1 LQGRWDVAAG
11 SAGTI
16 ALLAAVLLF
25 RNVSVSPAQPIDKAD
40 PLKEMVARK
49 LTEGA
54 HSCSTEESHAE
65 SFPTYRSSQPKWG
78 SKLMIRPH
86 PGKAVLAVV
95 AIMALAQVTP
105 VMAETAPG
113 SAPIEIA
120 YVPPALPY
128 LQPVYE
134 RLKQRK
140 VLEQLRDF
148 LSPLILPVTLR
159 ITALQCGE
167 TNAFWAGRA
176 EGLKLCYEY
185 VDWVERLA
193 PAETTPEGF
202 TPQDAIAGEFVEV
215 TLHEMGHA
223 VFDLFE
229 VPVFGREEDAADEM
243 AGFLM
248 LQFGQDVALR
258 TIGGTAYTYQQ
269 QALQSHWSRTTFAD
283 EHETDQQ
290 RFYNYLCLAYGAQPA
305 TFQRFVDS
313 NLLPAKR
320 AANCG
325 REYRQVQRAFMKTVM
340 PHIDQELMKKVQA
353 MQMLRPDD
361 GILKRDYAQ

>member
-1 LQGRWDVAAG
+1 VIRRHL
-11 SAGTI
+11 
-16 ALLAAVLLF
+16 
-25 RNVSVSPAQPIDKAD
+25 RN
-40 PLKEMVARK
+40 
-49 LTEGA
+49 
-54 HSCSTEESHAE
+54 
-65 SFPTYRSSQPKWG
+65 
-78 SKLMIRPH
+78 
-86 PGKAVLAVV
+86 AVLALSS
-95 AIMALAQVTP
+95 IGALAHAGP
-105 VMAETAPG
+105 AMAQSASG
-113 SAPIEIA
+113 SAPIEIE

-148 LSPLILPVTLR
+148 LSPLRLPVTLYIR
-159 ITALQCGE
+159 TLQCGE

-176 EGLKLCYEY
+176 EGLKICYEY

-193 PAETTPEGF
+193 PAGTTPEGF

-258 TIGGTAYTYQQ
+258 TISGTAYTYQQ
-269 QALQSHWSRTTFAD
+269 QALQSHWSPSTFAD
-283 EHETDQQ
+283 EHEADQQ

-340 PHIDQELMKKVQA
+340 PHVDQELMKKVQT

-361 GILKRDYAQ
+361 GIIKRDYAQ

>member
-1 LQGRWDVAAG
+1 MLGAPAAG
-11 SAGTI
+11 NPASAQ
-16 ALLAAVLLF
+16 AAQ
-25 RNVSVSPAQPIDKAD
+25 S
-40 PLKEMVARK
+40 
-49 LTEGA
+49 
-54 HSCSTEESHAE
+54 
-65 SFPTYRSSQPKWG
+65 
-78 SKLMIRPH
+78 
-86 PGKAVLAVV
+86 
-95 AIMALAQVTP
+95 
-105 VMAETAPG
+105 
-113 SAPIEIA
+113 SAPIEIE
-120 YVPPALPY
+120 YVPPAKQY
-128 LQPVYE
+128 LRPVYE

-148 LSPLILPVTLR
+148 LSPLRLPVTLR
-159 ITALQCGE
+159 IRTLQCDD
-167 TNAFWAGRA
+167 TNAYWAGRV

-185 VDWVERLA
+185 VDWLERLA

-223 VFDLFE
+223 VFDLFN
-229 VPVFGREEDAADEM
+229 VPIFGREEDAADQM

-258 TIGGTAYTYQQ
+258 TISGTAYTYQQ
-269 QALQSHWSRTTFAD
+269 QAKQSNWSRTTFAD
-283 EHETDQQ
+283 EHETDEQ

-313 NLLPAKR
+313 NILPAKR

-325 REYRQVQRAFMKTVM
+325 REYRQIQRAFLKTIM
-340 PHIDQELMKKVQA
+340 PHVDQEVMKKVQA

-361 GILKRDYAQ
+361 GIIKRDYAQ

>member
-1 LQGRWDVAAG
+1 VISHRVRNVALA
-11 SAGTI
+11 
-16 ALLAAVLLF
+16 LAA
-25 RNVSVSPAQPIDKAD
+25 
-40 PLKEMVARK
+40 
-49 LTEGA
+49 TG
-54 HSCSTEESHAE
+54 
-65 SFPTYRSSQPKWG
+65 
-78 SKLMIRPH
+78 
-86 PGKAVLAVV
+86 VLAQGP
-95 AIMALAQVTP
+95 LPSAQA
-105 VMAETAPG
+105 AEG
-113 SAPIEIA
+113 SAPIMIE
-120 YVPPALPY
+120 YVPPAQRY

-148 LSPLILPVTLR
+148 LSPLRLPLTLR
-159 ITALQCGE
+159 IRTLQCDD
-167 TNAFWAGRA
+167 TNAYWAGRA

-223 VFDLFE
+223 VFDLFN
-229 VPVFGREEDAADEM
+229 VPIFGREEDAADQI
-243 AGFLM
+243 AGFIM

-258 TIGGTAYTYQQ
+258 TISGTAYAYQQ
-269 QALQSHWSRTTFAD
+269 QAKESSWSRTGFAD
-283 EHETDQQ
+283 EHETDEQ

-313 NLLPAKR
+313 NVLPAKR

-325 REYRQVQRAFMKTVM
+325 REYRQIQRSFMKTIM
-340 PHIDQELMKKVQA
+340 PHVDQEQMKKVQA

-361 GILKRDYAQ
+361 GIIKRDYPQ

>member
-1 LQGRWDVAAG
+1 MIRCRVY
-11 SAGTI
+11 S
-16 ALLAAVLLF
+16 ALLVLAI
-25 RNVSVSPAQPIDKAD
+25 VGAPAPGIPAPAQA
-40 PLKEMVARK
+40 A
-49 LTEGA
+49 EG
-54 HSCSTEESHAE
+54 ST
-65 SFPTYRSSQPKWG
+65 
-78 SKLMIRPH
+78 
-86 PGKAVLAVV
+86 
-95 AIMALAQVTP
+95 
-105 VMAETAPG
+105 
-113 SAPIEIA
+113 PIEIE
-120 YVPPALPY
+120 YVPPAQPY
-128 LQPVYE
+128 LRPVYE

-148 LSPLILPVTLR
+148 LSPLRLPVTLR
-159 ITALQCGE
+159 IRTLQCDD
-167 TNAFWAGRA
+167 TNAYWAGRV

-193 PAETTPEGF
+193 PAETTPDGF
-202 TPQDAIAGEFVEV
+202 TPQDAIAGEFIEV

-229 VPVFGREEDAADEM
+229 VPIFGREEDAADQM
-243 AGFLM
+243 AGFIM

-258 TIGGTAYTYQQ
+258 TISGTAYTYQQ
-269 QALQSHWSRTTFAD
+269 QALQSHWSRTSFAD

-325 REYRQVQRAFMKTVM
+325 REFRQIQRAFMKTVM
-340 PHIDQELMKKVQA
+340 PHVDQELMKKVQA

-361 GILKRDYAQ
+361 GILKRDYPQ

>member
-1 LQGRWDVAAG
+1 MIRCCVY
-11 SAGTI
+11 S
-16 ALLAAVLLF
+16 ALLALAILGA
-25 RNVSVSPAQPIDKAD
+25 PAQGIPA
-40 PLKEMVARK
+40 PAQ
-49 LTEGA
+49 A
-54 HSCSTEESHAE
+54 AE
-65 SFPTYRSSQPKWG
+65 
-78 SKLMIRPH
+78 
-86 PGKAVLAVV
+86 
-95 AIMALAQVTP
+95 
-105 VMAETAPG
+105 G
-113 SAPIEIA
+113 SAPIEIE
-120 YVPPALPY
+120 YVPPAQPY
-128 LQPVYE
+128 LRPIYE

-148 LSPLILPVTLR
+148 LSPLRLPVTLR
-159 ITALQCGE
+159 IRTLQCDD
-167 TNAFWAGRA
+167 TNAYWAGRV

-193 PAETTPEGF
+193 PAETTPDGF
-202 TPQDAIAGEFVEV
+202 TPQDAIAGEFIEV

-229 VPVFGREEDAADEM
+229 VPIFGREEDAADQM
-243 AGFLM
+243 AGFIM

-258 TIGGTAYTYQQ
+258 TISGTAYTYQQ
-269 QALQSHWSRTTFAD
+269 QALQSHWSRTSFAD

-325 REYRQVQRAFMKTVM
+325 REYRQIQRAFMKTVM
-340 PHIDQELMKKVQA
+340 PHVDQELMKKVQA

-361 GILKRDYAQ
+361 GILKRDYPQ

>member
-1 LQGRWDVAAG
+1 VISHRVRNVALA
-11 SAGTI
+11 
-16 ALLAAVLLF
+16 LAA
-25 RNVSVSPAQPIDKAD
+25 
-40 PLKEMVARK
+40 
-49 LTEGA
+49 TG
-54 HSCSTEESHAE
+54 
-65 SFPTYRSSQPKWG
+65 
-78 SKLMIRPH
+78 
-86 PGKAVLAVV
+86 VLAQGP
-95 AIMALAQVTP
+95 LPSAQA
-105 VMAETAPG
+105 AEG
-113 SAPIEIA
+113 SAPIMIE
-120 YVPPALPY
+120 YVPPAQRY

-148 LSPLILPVTLR
+148 LSPLRLPLTLR
-159 ITALQCGE
+159 IRTLQCDD
-167 TNAFWAGRA
+167 TNAYWAGRA

-223 VFDLFE
+223 VFDLFN
-229 VPVFGREEDAADEM
+229 VPIFGREEDAADQI
-243 AGFLM
+243 AGFIM

-258 TIGGTAYTYQQ
+258 TISGTASAYQQ
-269 QALQSHWSRTTFAD
+269 QAKESSWSRTGFAD
-283 EHETDQQ
+283 EHETDEQ

-313 NLLPAKR
+313 NVLPAKR

-325 REYRQVQRAFMKTVM
+325 REYRQIQRSFMKTIM
-340 PHIDQELMKKVQA
+340 PHVDQEQMKKVQA

-361 GILKRDYAQ
+361 GIIKRDYPQ

>member
-1 LQGRWDVAAG
+1 MISHRVRNVALA
-11 SAGTI
+11 
-16 ALLAAVLLF
+16 LAA
-25 RNVSVSPAQPIDKAD
+25 
-40 PLKEMVARK
+40 
-49 LTEGA
+49 TG
-54 HSCSTEESHAE
+54 
-65 SFPTYRSSQPKWG
+65 
-78 SKLMIRPH
+78 
-86 PGKAVLAVV
+86 VLAQGP
-95 AIMALAQVTP
+95 LPSAQA
-105 VMAETAPG
+105 AEG
-113 SAPIEIA
+113 SAPIMIE
-120 YVPPALPY
+120 YVPPAQRY

-148 LSPLILPVTLR
+148 LSPLRLPLTLR
-159 ITALQCGE
+159 IRTLQCDD
-167 TNAFWAGRA
+167 TNAYWAGRA

-223 VFDLFE
+223 VFDLFN
-229 VPVFGREEDAADEM
+229 VPIFGREEDAADQI
-243 AGFLM
+243 AGFIM

-258 TIGGTAYTYQQ
+258 TISGTAYAYQQ
-269 QALQSHWSRTTFAD
+269 QAKESSWSRTGFAD
-283 EHETDQQ
+283 EHETDEQ

-313 NLLPAKR
+313 NVLPAKR

-325 REYRQVQRAFMKTVM
+325 REYRQIQRSFMKTIM
-340 PHIDQELMKKVQA
+340 PHVDQEQMKKVQA

-361 GILKRDYAQ
+361 GIIKRDYPQ

>member
-1 LQGRWDVAAG
+1 MLGAPAAG
-11 SAGTI
+11 NPASAQ
-16 ALLAAVLLF
+16 AAQ
-25 RNVSVSPAQPIDKAD
+25 S
-40 PLKEMVARK
+40 
-49 LTEGA
+49 
-54 HSCSTEESHAE
+54 
-65 SFPTYRSSQPKWG
+65 
-78 SKLMIRPH
+78 
-86 PGKAVLAVV
+86 
-95 AIMALAQVTP
+95 
-105 VMAETAPG
+105 
-113 SAPIEIA
+113 SAPIEIE
-120 YVPPALPY
+120 YVPPAKQY
-128 LQPVYE
+128 LRPVYE

-148 LSPLILPVTLR
+148 LSPLRLPVTLR
-159 ITALQCGE
+159 IRTLQCDD
-167 TNAFWAGRA
+167 TNAYWAGRV

-223 VFDLFE
+223 VFDLFN
-229 VPVFGREEDAADEM
+229 VPIFGREEDAADQM

-258 TIGGTAYTYQQ
+258 TISGTAYTYQQ
-269 QALQSHWSRTTFAD
+269 QAKQSNWSRTTFAD
-283 EHETDQQ
+283 EHETDEQ

-313 NLLPAKR
+313 NILPAKR

-325 REYRQVQRAFMKTVM
+325 REYRQIQRAFLKTIM
-340 PHIDQELMKKVQA
+340 PHVDQEVMKKVQA

-361 GILKRDYAQ
+361 GIIKRDYAQ

>member
-1 LQGRWDVAAG
+1 VILGAPAAG
-11 SAGTI
+11 IPASAQ
-16 ALLAAVLLF
+16 AA
-25 RNVSVSPAQPIDKAD
+25 Q
-40 PLKEMVARK
+40 
-49 LTEGA
+49 
-54 HSCSTEESHAE
+54 
-65 SFPTYRSSQPKWG
+65 
-78 SKLMIRPH
+78 
-86 PGKAVLAVV
+86 
-95 AIMALAQVTP
+95 
-105 VMAETAPG
+105 G
-113 SAPIEIA
+113 SAPIEIEYA
-120 YVPPALPY
+120 PPAKQY
-128 LQPVYE
+128 LWPVYE

-148 LSPLILPVTLR
+148 LSPLRLPVTLR
-159 ITALQCGE
+159 IRTLQCDD
-167 TNAFWAGRA
+167 TNAYWAGRV

-223 VFDLFE
+223 VFDLFN
-229 VPVFGREEDAADEM
+229 VPIFGREEDAADQM

-258 TIGGTAYTYQQ
+258 TISGTAYTYQQ
-269 QALQSHWSRTTFAD
+269 QAKQSHWSRTTFAD
-283 EHETDQQ
+283 EHETDEQ

-313 NLLPAKR
+313 NILPAKR
-320 AANCG
+320 AVNCG
-325 REYRQVQRAFMKTVM
+325 REYRQIQRAFMKTVM
-340 PHIDQELMKKVQA
+340 PYVDQELMKKVQA

-361 GILKRDYAQ
+361 GIIKRDYPQ

>member
-1 LQGRWDVAAG
+1 VIRCRVYSAILALVMLRAPAAG
-11 SAGTI
+11 IPASAQ
-16 ALLAAVLLF
+16 AA
-25 RNVSVSPAQPIDKAD
+25 Q
-40 PLKEMVARK
+40 
-49 LTEGA
+49 
-54 HSCSTEESHAE
+54 
-65 SFPTYRSSQPKWG
+65 
-78 SKLMIRPH
+78 
-86 PGKAVLAVV
+86 
-95 AIMALAQVTP
+95 
-105 VMAETAPG
+105 G
-113 SAPIEIA
+113 SAPIEIE
-120 YVPPALPY
+120 YVPPAKQY
-128 LQPVYE
+128 LRPVYE

-148 LSPLILPVTLR
+148 LSPLRLPVTLR
-159 ITALQCGE
+159 IRTLQCDD
-167 TNAFWAGRA
+167 TNAYWAGRV

-223 VFDLFE
+223 VFDLFN
-229 VPVFGREEDAADEM
+229 VPIFGREEDAADQM

-258 TIGGTAYTYQQ
+258 TISGTAYTYQQ
-269 QALQSHWSRTTFAD
+269 QAKQSHWSRTTFAD
-283 EHETDQQ
+283 EHETDEQ

-305 TFQRFVDS
+305 TFQRFVD
-313 NLLPAKR
+313 NNILPAKR

-325 REYRQVQRAFMKTVM
+325 REYRQIQRAFMKTIM
-340 PHIDQELMKKVQA
+340 PHVDQEVMKKVQA

-361 GILKRDYAQ
+361 GIIKRDYPQ

>member
-1 LQGRWDVAAG
+1 
-11 SAGTI
+11 
-16 ALLAAVLLF
+16 
-25 RNVSVSPAQPIDKAD
+25 
-40 PLKEMVARK
+40 
-49 LTEGA
+49 
-54 HSCSTEESHAE
+54 
-65 SFPTYRSSQPKWG
+65 
-78 SKLMIRPH
+78 MIRCRVH
-86 PGKAVLAVV
+86 SAILALVILG
-95 AIMALAQVTP
+95 APAEDIPASAQA
-105 VMAETAPG
+105 AEG
-113 SAPIEIA
+113 SAPIEIE
-120 YVPPALPY
+120 YVPPAQQY
-128 LQPVYE
+128 LRPVYE

-140 VLEQLRDF
+140 VLEQLKDF
-148 LSPLILPVTLR
+148 LSPLRLPVTLR
-159 ITALQCGE
+159 IRTLQCDD
-167 TNAFWAGRA
+167 TNAYWAGRV

-223 VFDLFE
+223 VFDLFN
-229 VPVFGREEDAADEM
+229 VPIFGREEDAADQM

-258 TIGGTAYTYQQ
+258 TISGTAYTYQQ
-269 QALQSHWSRTTFAD
+269 QAKQSHWSRTTFAD
-283 EHETDQQ
+283 EHETDDQ

-313 NLLPAKR
+313 NILPAKR

-325 REYRQVQRAFMKTVM
+325 HEYRQIQRSFMKTIM
-340 PHIDQELMKKVQA
+340 PHVDQEQMKKVQA

-361 GILKRDYAQ
+361 GIIKRDYAQ

>member
-1 LQGRWDVAAG
+1 MISHRVRNVALA
-11 SAGTI
+11 
-16 ALLAAVLLF
+16 LAA
-25 RNVSVSPAQPIDKAD
+25 
-40 PLKEMVARK
+40 
-49 LTEGA
+49 TG
-54 HSCSTEESHAE
+54 
-65 SFPTYRSSQPKWG
+65 
-78 SKLMIRPH
+78 
-86 PGKAVLAVV
+86 VLAQGP
-95 AIMALAQVTP
+95 LPSAQA
-105 VMAETAPG
+105 AEG
-113 SAPIEIA
+113 SAPIMIE
-120 YVPPALPY
+120 YVPPAQRY

-148 LSPLILPVTLR
+148 LSPLRLPLTLR
-159 ITALQCGE
+159 IRTLQCDD
-167 TNAFWAGRA
+167 TNAYWAGRA

-185 VDWVERLA
+185 VDWVERRA

-223 VFDLFE
+223 VFDLFN
-229 VPVFGREEDAADEM
+229 VPIFGREEDAADQI
-243 AGFLM
+243 AGFIM

-258 TIGGTAYTYQQ
+258 TISGTAYAYQQ
-269 QALQSHWSRTTFAD
+269 QAKESSWSRTGFAD
-283 EHETDQQ
+283 EHETDEQ

-313 NLLPAKR
+313 NVLPAKR

-325 REYRQVQRAFMKTVM
+325 REYRQIQRSFMKTIM
-340 PHIDQELMKKVQA
+340 PHVDQEQMKKVQA

-361 GILKRDYAQ
+361 GIIKRDYPQ

>member
-1 LQGRWDVAAG
+1 MISHRVRNVTLA
-11 SAGTI
+11 
-16 ALLAAVLLF
+16 LAA
-25 RNVSVSPAQPIDKAD
+25 
-40 PLKEMVARK
+40 
-49 LTEGA
+49 TG
-54 HSCSTEESHAE
+54 
-65 SFPTYRSSQPKWG
+65 
-78 SKLMIRPH
+78 
-86 PGKAVLAVV
+86 VLAQGP
-95 AIMALAQVTP
+95 LPSAQA
-105 VMAETAPG
+105 AEG
-113 SAPIEIA
+113 SAPIMIE
-120 YVPPALPY
+120 YVPPAQRY

-148 LSPLILPVTLR
+148 LSPLRLPLTLR
-159 ITALQCGE
+159 IRTLQCDD
-167 TNAFWAGRA
+167 TNAYWAGRA

-223 VFDLFE
+223 VFDLFN
-229 VPVFGREEDAADEM
+229 VPIFGREEDAADQI
-243 AGFLM
+243 AGFIM

-258 TIGGTAYTYQQ
+258 TISGTAYAYQQ
-269 QALQSHWSRTTFAD
+269 QAKESSWSRTGFAD
-283 EHETDQQ
+283 EHETDEQ

-313 NLLPAKR
+313 NVLPAKR

-325 REYRQVQRAFMKTVM
+325 REYRQIQRSFMKTIM
-340 PHIDQELMKKVQA
+340 PHVDQEQMKKVQA

-361 GILKRDYAQ
+361 GIIKRDYPQ

>member
-1 LQGRWDVAAG
+1 MLGAPAAG
-11 SAGTI
+11 NPASAQ
-16 ALLAAVLLF
+16 AAQ
-25 RNVSVSPAQPIDKAD
+25 S
-40 PLKEMVARK
+40 
-49 LTEGA
+49 
-54 HSCSTEESHAE
+54 
-65 SFPTYRSSQPKWG
+65 
-78 SKLMIRPH
+78 
-86 PGKAVLAVV
+86 
-95 AIMALAQVTP
+95 
-105 VMAETAPG
+105 
-113 SAPIEIA
+113 SAPIEIE
-120 YVPPALPY
+120 YVPPAKQY
-128 LQPVYE
+128 LRPVYE

-148 LSPLILPVTLR
+148 LSPLRLPVTLR
-159 ITALQCGE
+159 IRTLQCDD
-167 TNAFWAGRA
+167 TNAYWAGRV

-223 VFDLFE
+223 VFDLFN
-229 VPVFGREEDAADEM
+229 VPIFGREEDAADQM

-258 TIGGTAYTYQQ
+258 TISGTAYTYQQ
-269 QALQSHWSRTTFAD
+269 QAKQSNWSRTTFAD
-283 EHETDQQ
+283 EHETDEQ

-313 NLLPAKR
+313 NILPAKR

-325 REYRQVQRAFMKTVM
+325 REYRQIQRAFLKTIM
-340 PHIDQELMKKVQA
+340 PHVDQEVMKKVQA
-353 MQMLRPDD
+353 VQMLRPDD
-361 GILKRDYAQ
+361 GIIKRDYAQ

>member
-1 LQGRWDVAAG
+1 MISHRVRNVALA
-11 SAGTI
+11 
-16 ALLAAVLLF
+16 LAA
-25 RNVSVSPAQPIDKAD
+25 
-40 PLKEMVARK
+40 
-49 LTEGA
+49 TG
-54 HSCSTEESHAE
+54 
-65 SFPTYRSSQPKWG
+65 
-78 SKLMIRPH
+78 
-86 PGKAVLAVV
+86 VLAQGP
-95 AIMALAQVTP
+95 LPSAQA
-105 VMAETAPG
+105 AEG
-113 SAPIEIA
+113 SAPIMIE
-120 YVPPALPY
+120 YVPPAQRY

-148 LSPLILPVTLR
+148 LSPLRLPLTLR
-159 ITALQCGE
+159 IRTLQCDD
-167 TNAFWAGRA
+167 TNAYWAGRA

-223 VFDLFE
+223 VFDLFN
-229 VPVFGREEDAADEM
+229 VPIFGREEDAADQI
-243 AGFLM
+243 AGFIM
-248 LQFGQDVALR
+248 LKFGQDVALR
-258 TIGGTAYTYQQ
+258 TISGTAYAYQQ
-269 QALQSHWSRTTFAD
+269 QAKESSWSRTGFAD
-283 EHETDQQ
+283 EHETDEQ

-313 NLLPAKR
+313 NVLPAKR

-325 REYRQVQRAFMKTVM
+325 REYRQIQRSFMKTIM
-340 PHIDQELMKKVQA
+340 PHVDQEQMKKVQA

-361 GILKRDYAQ
+361 GIIKRDYPQ

>member
-1 LQGRWDVAAG
+1 MPRLSAILALVILGAPAAG
-11 SAGTI
+11 IPASAQ
-16 ALLAAVLLF
+16 AA
-25 RNVSVSPAQPIDKAD
+25 Q
-40 PLKEMVARK
+40 
-49 LTEGA
+49 
-54 HSCSTEESHAE
+54 
-65 SFPTYRSSQPKWG
+65 
-78 SKLMIRPH
+78 
-86 PGKAVLAVV
+86 
-95 AIMALAQVTP
+95 
-105 VMAETAPG
+105 G
-113 SAPIEIA
+113 SAPIEIE
-120 YVPPALPY
+120 YVPPAKQY
-128 LQPVYE
+128 LRPVYE

-148 LSPLILPVTLR
+148 LSPLRLPVTLR
-159 ITALQCGE
+159 IRTLQCDD
-167 TNAFWAGRA
+167 TNAYWAGRV

-223 VFDLFE
+223 VFDLFN
-229 VPVFGREEDAADEM
+229 VPIFGREEDAADQM

-258 TIGGTAYTYQQ
+258 TISGTAYTYQQ
-269 QALQSHWSRTTFAD
+269 QAKQSHWSRTTFAD
-283 EHETDQQ
+283 EHETDEQ

-313 NLLPAKR
+313 NILPAKR
-320 AANCG
+320 AVNCG
-325 REYRQVQRAFMKTVM
+325 REYRQIQRAFMKTVM
-340 PHIDQELMKKVQA
+340 PYVDQELMKKVQA

-361 GILKRDYAQ
+361 GIIKRDYAQ